1 MWIRRPQWIWFRGF
15 LALAFTL
22 IALEGTASAQARRM
36 TEEEFRATL
45 AQLDS
50 ADSAV
55 RMAAADQIG
64 LRGSTFRREA
74 SDKLRAL
81 LRSDSVSTVRAS
93 AGRAIGRL
101 GLRDAVPDLIPL
113 CLSSGLGWR
122 VPQAPLVVLAF
133 MGFEW
138 RFLKP
143 TRVGDTIHCVSTT
156 VAKRSMKEGGVVI
169 EERRILNQR
178 GDLVQSGRLTLLVAR
193 RPAA

>member
-1 MWIRRPQWIWFRGF
+1 MAGPRAERRVYF
-15 LALAFTL
+15 
-22 IALEGTASAQARRM
+22 E
-36 TEEEFRATL
+36 
-45 AQLDS
+45 D
-50 ADSAV
+50 V
-55 RMAAADQIG
+55 RMNVPLETPGMTLTQAHAAMFGALTGSRPADP
-64 LRGSTFRREA
+64 
-74 SDKLRAL
+74 
-81 LRSDSVSTVRAS
+81 
-93 AGRAIGRL
+93 
-101 GLRDAVPDLIPL
+101 DAVPDLIPL

-138 RFLKP
+138 RFLES